1 MIQFADSV
9 GRLLSDAITSNAT
22 EPSIVRSFTDSVA
35 SIKGSFN
42 GGVVNVRSKF
52 IHQRPYAFFVE
63 PQKIEGKEKTELG
76 DILFVVKE
84 RIQGKLTRRRMVILQ
99 VKIAESN
106 GRCNIP
112 PHQLAFQRDLYNIAF
127 RFGNRY
133 YAKDWHPIIWT
144 HLSKTGRLMANLV
157 LHREKAAHPVICY
170 ARDFKNTRSLIFGF
184 RGSRGSPI
192 TSLLSAPLNGRL
204 G

>member
-1 MIQFADSV
+1 
-9 GRLLSDAITSNAT
+9 
-22 EPSIVRSFTDSVA
+22 
-35 SIKGSFN
+35 
-42 GGVVNVRSKF
+42 
-52 IHQRPYAFFVE
+52 
-63 PQKIEGKEKTELG
+63 
-76 DILFVVKE
+76 VKE